1 MPLLGYQKDERF
13 EDAIDRARVSCKNS
27 GKIDTEYFFPEPGSY
42 KGKPRSDRRYRSSN
56 SPLKLTA

>member
-27 GKIDTEYFFPEPGSY
+27 GKIDTEYFFPEPGS
-42 KGKPRSDRRYRSSN
+42 
-56 SPLKLTA
+56 